1 MTDFPVLLYSSPS
14 PCGMVHFIFKVLDL
28 DLDEGF
34 TPRSTSNLEN
44 QVFSRLFESTGH
56 SPFASLSAA
65 EQWDY
70 CRRRYQGLP
79 EMIY

>member
-1 MTDFPVLLYSSPS
+1 MTDLPVLLYSSPS

-44 QVFSRLFESTGH
+44 QVFFPGYLKAPDIRL
-56 SPFASLSAA
+56 SPLSQLLNNGITVDDDIKAC
-65 EQWDY
+65 QK
-70 CRRRYQGLP
+70 
-79 EMIY
+79 

>member
-14 PCGMVHFIFKVLDL
+14 PCGVVHFIFKVLNF

-44 QVFSRLFESTGH
+44 QVFFPGYLKA
-56 SPFASLSAA
+56 PDILSQLLNNGITVDDDIKAC
-65 EQWDY
+65 QK
-70 CRRRYQGLP
+70 
-79 EMIY
+79 